1 MSKYQI
7 SGGSLVERRF
17 LEAFLERHAVEQANE
32 PLQRFKEALKQFPI
46 AESLIENN
54 NYEELCNYI
63 QKEIGELKKED
74 EYLEIALEHFSKMK
88 RKLDEYRSEHSRP
101 YNRQS
106 AVYGEWSRD
115 VGKLE
120 GLLIA
125 AYTDCEIAE
134 KFHSEPAHRK
144 RNLLEALLAHI
155 RDKRN
160 WLEAENERLENI
172 YNQKLEAIK
181 KFSEAKEALRK
192 MA

>member
-7 SGGSLVERRF
+7 EGGSLVERRF
-17 LEAFLERHAVEQANE
+17 LEAFLEKHTVEQANE
-32 PLQRFKEALKQFPI
+32 PLKKFKEALKQFPI

-88 RKLDEYRSEHSRP
+88 RKLDEYRSEHLRP
-101 YNRQS
+101 HNQQS
-106 AVYGEWSRD
+106 TVYFEYSRD

-134 KFHSEPAHRK
+134 KLHSGPARRK
-144 RNLLEALLAHI
+144 LALLQTFLDHV
-155 RDKRN
+155 RDRCN
-160 WLEAENERLENI
+160 WLDSENERLENI
-172 YNQKLEAIK
+172 YNQKFEAIK